1 MGNKIVSQSSMA
13 KTKPLHKMPKL
24 LGWKRNIKPNFIL
37 FYLIYYNKVEWE
49 ESVLETLSGTIVTH
63 AATALMADGIGVH
76 GGPGSET
83 ESRGFGV

>member
-1 MGNKIVSQSSMA
+1 M
-13 KTKPLHKMPKL
+13 
-24 LGWKRNIKPNFIL
+24 
-37 FYLIYYNKVEWE
+37 
-49 ESVLETLSGTIVTH
+49 LETLSGTIVTH